1 MRNDPKVIR
10 RCSAMTRTLL
20 VLTVLLAACGAADS
34 TVSSSTTSTS
44 TTTTTTVPEPTTT
57 TTTVPATTTTVPA
70 PDGALPTLPDGRPAT
85 WVGVTEDYEAV
96 EVDTVTGEVIHSIGQ
111 VSDAEDVATA
121 ECSACVNAIDTV
133 TRTYDGAYYFVSQC
147 CEPAAG
153 LIHVLT
159 PEDFPLL
166 GDGLADIPTWNQW
179 SAAPSPDSH
188 GVVFVG
194 YQVVVTSA
202 DVPPGGDGPESDYT
216 EAWVN
221 EGEDAFPISNAVW
234 DTGHGAIRWL
244 EAEAGTTRLR
254 SFDLATG
261 STTTEP
267 IPDLDGWNLAG
278 LALNANGELVVVR
291 SLPDTAASEALVVG
305 VDGVLLDSF
314 TLESGARLGGYDRT
328 GQFLIYT
335 ADDGVVRWMGPDGSG
350 ILAEGFVHAGW

>member
-1 MRNDPKVIR
+1 
-10 RCSAMTRTLL
+10 MTRTLL

-44 TTTTTTVPEPTTT
+44 TTTTTTVPEPSTT
-57 TTTVPATTTTVPA
+57 TTTVPVTTTTLPVPE
-70 PDGALPTLPDGRPAT
+70 GALPTLSDGRPAT

-96 EVDTVTGEVIHSIGQ
+96 EVDTLTGEVIRSIAQ
-111 VSDAEDVATA
+111 VSTAEDVATA

-153 LIHVLT
+153 LIGVLT
-159 PEDFPLL
+159 PEDFPML
-166 GDGLADIPTWNQW
+166 GDGLVDIPTWNQW

-202 DVPPGGDGPESDYT
+202 DVPPGGDGRESDYT

-234 DTGHGAIRWL
+234 DTGHDAIHWL
-244 EAEAGTTRLR
+244 EAEAGSTRLR
-254 SFDLATG
+254 TFDIAAG
-261 STTTEP
+261 STSTVPVPE
-267 IPDLDGWNLAG
+267 LDGWNQAG
-278 LALNANGELVVVR
+278 LALDATSNLVVVR
-291 SLPDTAASEALVVG
+291 SMPDTPTSEALVIG
-305 VDGVLLDSF
+305 LDGVRLDSF
-314 TLESGARLGGYDRT
+314 TLEAGARLGGYDRT
-328 GQFLIYT
+328 GAFLIYT

-350 ILAEGFVHAGW
+350 ILADGFVHAGW